1 MRKVFLLK
9 FIMIPIAR
17 RESAGRVFK
26 KWRTPCGLL
35 EGSQLIRFLS
45 LCAALF
51 LVGVFLLP
59 DPPVTAGETT
69 SPTSYN
75 SSRYLEDYRYLK
87 DPSRRT
93 DIWDRL
99 KYIPID
105 DAESAYLSF
114 GGETRQHYENIRNE
128 NFGNTVKDNNGW
140 YLQRYLLHADLHVG
154 DRFRIFSQ
162 IQSGIETGRSG
173 GPRGVDEDRLDLNQ
187 LFLDFS
193 PRFSRNADF
202 TLRVGRQEII
212 FGSRRFFNY
221 RERPN
226 LRLSHDAV
234 KLMAKAGRTDF
245 TAFAGRPVQISRDYF
260 DNNSGNEHSFWGLYS
275 VTDVGW
281 TFPQKLD
288 AYYIGL
294 NREQARFDQGQ
305 ANEVRHGIGSRL
317 SGKQGALDYN
327 FEFMYQF
334 GSFGASSISA
344 YVLASDTG
352 YTWPLGAESKIRF
365 SLRADIYSGDD
376 DPNDGNLNSF
386 NPFFPRGK
394 HISQLAAT
402 GLINQRDMH
411 PRINIQFNKHWF
423 LTVSTEFIW
432 RDSLNDGIYSIG
444 NGLLKTGQA
453 SRARYVG
460 TQPEVELKW
469 QVDRHLAIKGIFV
482 FFDAGPFI
490 RETPPGKDITYLGT
504 MATYRF

>member
-1 MRKVFLLK
+1 MVSYKSMR
-9 FIMIPIAR
+9 
-17 RESAGRVFK
+17 S
-26 KWRTPCGLL
+26 
-35 EGSQLIRFLS
+35 LIICTGILIS
-45 LCAALF
+45 LTIIGQA
-51 LVGVFLLP
+51 
-59 DPPVTAGETT
+59 DPVVAEKGNP
-69 SPTSYN
+69 PPSYN
-75 SSRYLEDYRYLK
+75 ASRYLEDYSYLK
-87 DPSRRT
+87 DPARRT

-99 KYIPID
+99 KYIPLD
-105 DAESAYLSF
+105 DTGSIYLSF
-114 GGETRQHYENIRNE
+114 GGETRQHYESIRNE

-154 DRFRIFSQ
+154 NRFRLFSQ
-162 IQSGIETGRSG
+162 VQSGIETGRSG

-193 PRFSRNADF
+193 PGSSKNPNF
-202 TLRVGRQEII
+202 TIRLGRQEII

-226 LRLSHDAV
+226 LRRSNDAV
-234 KLMAKAGRTDF
+234 KLMAKAGRTDL
-245 TAFAGRPVQISRDYF
+245 TAFVGRLVQISRDYF

-294 NREQARFDQGQ
+294 NREQARFDQGI
-305 ANEVRHGIGSRL
+305 ANEVRHGIGTRL

-334 GSFGASSISA
+334 GSFGASTISA
-344 YVLASDTG
+344 YALASDTG
-352 YTWPLGAESKIRF
+352 YTWSLGAESKIRF

-376 DPNDGNLNSF
+376 NPNDGDLNSF
-386 NPFFPRGK
+386 NPFFPKGK

-402 GLINQRDMH
+402 GLINQRDLH
-411 PRINIQFNKHWF
+411 PRIDIQFNKHWF
-423 LTVSTEFIW
+423 LTISTEFIW
-432 RDSLNDGIYSIG
+432 RDSLDDGIYSIG

-490 RETPPGKDITYLGT
+490 RETPPGNDITYLGT

>member
-1 MRKVFLLK
+1 MEWSK
-9 FIMIPIAR
+9 FTR
-17 RESAGRVFK
+17 
-26 KWRTPCGLL
+26 
-35 EGSQLIRFLS
+35 LIY
-45 LCAALF
+45 LCAAFF
-51 LVGVFLLP
+51 LGGVFWLP
-59 DPPVTAGETT
+59 DRPVTAGETH
-69 SPTSYN
+69 SPPSYN

-87 DPSRRT
+87 DPARRT
-93 DIWDRL
+93 DFWDPI
-99 KYIPID
+99 KYIPLD
-105 DAESAYLSF
+105 DAGTVYLSL
-114 GGETRQHYENIRNE
+114 GGETRQHYESIRNE
-128 NFGNTVKDNNGW
+128 NWGATTEDNNGW

-154 DRFRIFSQ
+154 DRLRLFSQ

-187 LFLDFS
+187 LFMDFS
-193 PRFSRNADF
+193 LLSSQNQNLSIRI
-202 TLRVGRQEII
+202 GRQEII

-234 KLMAKAGRTDF
+234 KLMAKAG
-245 TAFAGRPVQISRDYF
+245 
-260 DNNSGNEHSFWGLYS
+260 
-275 VTDVGW
+275 TDVGW

-294 NREQARFDQGQ
+294 NREQARFDQST
-305 ANEVRHGIGSRL
+305 ANEVRHSIGTRF
-317 SGKQGALDYN
+317 SGKRGGLDYN

-334 GSFGASSISA
+334 GSFGDGTISA
-344 YVLASDTG
+344 YAVASDTG
-352 YTWPLGAESKIRF
+352 FTWELGGDSKIRF

-376 DPNDGNLNSF
+376 DPNDADLNSF
-386 NPFFPRGK
+386 NPFFPKGK

-402 GLINQRDMH
+402 GLINQRDLH
-411 PRINIQFNKHWF
+411 PKINIQFNKSWF
-423 LTVSTEFIW
+423 LTLSTEFIW
-432 RDSLNDGIYSIG
+432 RDSLDDGIYSIG

-469 QVDRHLAIKGIFV
+469 QVDRHLDIKGIFI

-490 RETPPGKDITYLGT
+490 RETPPGNDIVYLGT